1 MKKSILFIFALTFGT
16 IATAQEISLPRP
28 NLRNGKPLMQCFA
41 SRQSLRNF
49 DTKELPEQMVAEI
62 LFAADGVTRDN
73 GRKTVPTARNKQNQS
88 VYAFTKAG
96 VFRYNSARHS
106 LIPVLKG
113 DFRKDC
119 GTQSFHAKAPL
130 ILVFVSCM
138 PAVGN
143 TPELQAL
150 YAGNHSGSAS
160 QNVYLYAASNGLSTV
175 VCGMLDRNKLHKL
188 LKLSKDHMVIFSQP
202 IGFPAKAK
210 TQTQTSAAIPVPVA
224 EIKTLPRAKVPL
236 AALEKVSTD
245 LDKEPPRFAV
255 TPKREEFLYR
265 MDELLKEAD
274 SERTGTLGEFYRQRV
289 DRVIKEVS
297 AYKGDTPRFWKLYSS
312 GFIIKDKLRTIA
324 VDINP
329 GCVPAS
335 GRTALTMSDKQV
347 GQLADI
353 IDAYF
358 CTHSHN
364 DHISPELC
372 DALAQR
378 KKLIVMP
385 SEAIFR
391 WMIKGATPSETFN
404 SDYCKTY
411 LNWQGSDDKK
421 GLDNSMYYFTLS
433 NGKTVFVRGD
443 IYHGSGFELCLKNIA
458 KWGNRIDYAFLTPYF
473 TSGNDPVRTLN
484 NNSRC
489 RFIPIHEWEFSHR
502 PSGVRKKATQDFR
515 ELYQAF
521 AQPYNKGRVQ
531 FLFWGESIELD

>member
-1 MKKSILFIFALTFGT
+1 MKKFILLT
-16 IATAQEISLPRP
+16 ILLSVAISARAKEIPLPRP

-41 SRQSLRNF
+41 NRRSMRSF
-49 DTKELPEQMVAEI
+49 DTKELPPQMVGEI

-88 VYAFTKAG
+88 VYAFTKDG
-96 VFRYNSARHS
+96 VYRYNSAKHS
-106 LIPVLKG
+106 LIPVLQG
-113 DFRKDC
+113 DFRKHC
-119 GTQSFHAKAPL
+119 GTQSFHAQAPL
-130 ILVFVSCM
+130 VLVFVSFM

-143 TPELQAL
+143 TPELQSL

-202 IGFPAKAK
+202 IGFPKNQE
-210 TQTQTSAAIPVPVA
+210 TQTAVAAPVPAPEVKALPSSKVTLA
-224 EIKTLPRAKVPL
+224 ELKKAASDL
-236 AALEKVSTD
+236 AQ
-245 LDKEPPRFAV
+245 EPPRFAV
-255 TPKREEFLYR
+255 TPKREAFLYK

-274 SERTGTLGEFYRQRV
+274 SERIDSFGIFYRQQV
-289 DRVIKEVS
+289 DRVIKEVA
-297 AYKGDTPRFWKLYSS
+297 AYKGATPRFWKLYSS
-312 GFIIKDKLRTIA
+312 GFIIKDKMRTIA

-329 GCVPAS
+329 GCVPGF
-335 GRTALTMSDKQV
+335 GRTALRISSEQTKK
-347 GQLADI
+347 LADI

-358 CTHSHN
+358 STHSHE
-364 DHISPELC
+364 DHIHPELC
-372 DALAQR
+372 DELAKR

-391 WMIKGATPSETFN
+391 WTIRGATPSETFR
-404 SDYCKTY
+404 SSYCKTY
-411 LNWQGSDDKK
+411 LNWQGVDSKK
-421 GLDNSMYYFTLS
+421 GLDNSMYFFTLS

-458 KWGNRIDYAFLTPYF
+458 KWSSKIDYAFVTPYF
-473 TSGNDPVRTLN
+473 TSGTDPVWTLN
-484 NNSRC
+484 TKYNC

-502 PSGVRKKATQDFR
+502 PSGVRKKATQDFH

-521 AQPYNKGRVQ
+521 DVPYKNGRAQ
-531 FLFWGESIELD
+531 FLFWGESIDLD